1 MASFDF
7 GAPGAIRNSP
17 GWQWRRLQFASGLI
31 GIRRMITYLEGKLVS
46 ALPTQATVDVS
57 GVGYEVLIPLSSYDK
72 LPGPGQG
79 VRILTHFHVREDA
92 HILYG
97 FMTAA
102 ERDLFRLLV
111 NNVSGIGPKLA
122 LAVLSGMSV
131 VNFKSAVVNGDVTSL
146 SKISGLGKKTA
157 ERIVLELKDKLGV
170 AAAWEVASAEHG
182 PTAEQTQANEAVLA
196 LISLGYKQ
204 VDAHRAVR
212 DVQQRESDL
221 KTAEDLV
228 KSALKKMAAGK

>member
-1 MASFDF
+1 
-7 GAPGAIRNSP
+7 
-17 GWQWRRLQFASGLI
+17 
-31 GIRRMITYLEGKLVS
+31 MITFLQGKLVS
-46 ALPTQATVDVS
+46 ALPTQAIVDVA
-57 GVGYEVLIPLSSYDK
+57 GVGYEIFIPLSSYDK
-72 LPGPGQG
+72 LPAAGQA
-79 VRILTHFHVREDA
+79 VQVLTHLHVREDA

-131 VNFKSAVVNGDVTSL
+131 SNFKSAVVNADIASL

-170 AAAWEVASAEHG
+170 VAAWEAASAEHA
-182 PTAEQTQANEAVLA
+182 PTAEQSQAN
-196 LISLGYKQ
+196 
-204 VDAHRAVR
+204 
-212 DVQQRESDL
+212 
-221 KTAEDLV
+221 
-228 KSALKKMAAGK
+228 